1 MVKEMSVISRK
12 NQVTLPVEALRA
24 AGLEPGDDVRV
35 RAAAPGR
42 LELVRADDLV
52 EEFAGVFD
60 ATVYPADYLETLR
73 REWP

>member
-1 MVKEMSVISRK
+1 MGVISRK
-12 NQVTLPVEALRA
+12 NQVTLPVDALRA

-35 RAAAPGR
+35 QAVGPGR
-42 LELVRADDLV
+42 LELVRAEDLV

-60 ATVYPADYLETLR
+60 ASVYPDGYLDELR